1 MSERVPEDPDE
12 YPVSSYGPEADSGPY
27 DADDPAAP
35 REEGA
40 LEFGSL
46 RVPMPERAQLQVE
59 DGPAELLRAVHVLV
73 PSGRVSL
80 SALAAPRTSP
90 LWRELAEE
98 IATSL
103 SADGAR
109 VRSEWAEWG
118 REVQAGSN
126 GALSRFIGVDGPRWM
141 LYGVATGP
149 ADSAAELASTL
160 RTMMRGTVV
169 TRGAEPLPVKTV
181 LPLRLPE
188 HLEEQVD
195 QARQHSAQRPATNAM
210 VTIAP
215 ADTDDEPDEFQDD
228 PYQGPAYQE
237 VTYSDHSYPEGAYQ
251 EATYRDDSYRAEIY
265 PGDDG
270 FADPPVTREPSRYR
284 ERSGPHAPPPRSV
297 PLPPSEPGRPPG
309 AYPPAASADRWTE
322 PDDPWADSS
331 APHGTPFGGPNPP
344 IRSIGFRRYELRSV
358 PPRIPGPPSGHAS
371 DALPPV
377 PAVEDWDTQGLPRL
391 SAESTW
397 SSASPVVSA
406 AAVEHQPA
414 WAQLSEAPSFW
425 PDPYPTGPIGPPV
438 PAALPMSPPP
448 ATPRE
453 PTPWRPPEPV
463 GWAGLGGVAEHTG
476 ELAAV
481 QPVGSVDPADPLA
494 GIAPVWSEPLGDS
507 ARDIP
512 TDSLHDA
519 LTSDAALSNGRLPRV
534 RRRRS

>member
-1 MSERVPEDPDE
+1 MSERVPENPDE

-27 DADDPAAP
+27 DMDDAAAP
-35 REEGA
+35 REQGA

-59 DGPAELLRAVHVLV
+59 DGSAELLRAVHVLV

-109 VRSEWAEWG
+109 VRSEWGEWG

-126 GALSRFIGVDGPRWM
+126 GALSRFIGVDGARWM

-210 VTIAP
+210 LTIEP
-215 ADTDDEPDEFQDD
+215 ADTDGELDGSKYEPDQDL
-228 PYQGPAYQE
+228 AYQQQAA
-237 VTYSDHSYPEGAYQ
+237 YSDHSYPDGTDQ
-251 EATYRDDSYRAEIY
+251 EAPYRDDSYRGEIY
-265 PGDDG
+265 PDDE
-270 FADPPVTREPSRYR
+270 FADPSLTHEPSRYR
-284 ERSGPHAPPPRSV
+284 EGSGPGRAPA
-297 PLPPSEPGRPPG
+297 
-309 AYPPAASADRWTE
+309 AYPPAASVDRWTE
-322 PDDPWADSS
+322 PDDPWVGSS
-331 APHGTPFGGPNPP
+331 APRRAPVGGPTPP
-344 IRSIGFRRYELRSV
+344 IRSIGFRRYEMRSA
-358 PPRIPGPPSGHAS
+358 PPRIAGPPSGHVS

-377 PAVEDWDTQGLPRL
+377 RSIEDWDTQGLPRL

-414 WAQLSEAPSFW
+414 WAQLSAAPSFW
-425 PDPYPTGPIGPPV
+425 PEIGRAHV
-438 PAALPMSPPP
+438 
-448 ATPRE
+448 
-453 PTPWRPPEPV
+453 
-463 GWAGLGGVAEHTG
+463 
-476 ELAAV
+476 
-481 QPVGSVDPADPLA
+481 
-494 GIAPVWSEPLGDS
+494 
-507 ARDIP
+507 
-512 TDSLHDA
+512 
-519 LTSDAALSNGRLPRV
+519 
-534 RRRRS
+534 